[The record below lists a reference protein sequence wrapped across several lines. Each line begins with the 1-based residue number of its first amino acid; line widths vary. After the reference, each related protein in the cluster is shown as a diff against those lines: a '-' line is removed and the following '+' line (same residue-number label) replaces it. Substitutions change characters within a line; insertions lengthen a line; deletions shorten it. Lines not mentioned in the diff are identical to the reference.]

1 MNRRIN
7 IFFTLVFIVLL
18 YSNTGFAQKFILDSI
33 KKKHSFI
40 QYDRNQ
46 LKFADSSAA
55 FQKLFQKLNAV
66 ANNQEEKVHVFH
78 IGGSHIQADFYSH
91 KLRAYLQNMSSTAQ
105 GQRGMVFPYRMAKTN
120 NPINYKV
127 TFDGEWKGYRCSVKS
142 DSITWGLNGVT
153 ALFKDSISNFTVKAN
168 HRGYKENRY
177 RFNKIRVFYDEWT
190 EDYQITLAQ
199 EDLIKTQ
206 KRNAKAHFI
215 EFELT
220 KTVDTLELCVK
231 RTIHDE
237 SAEFLMM
244 GIELMND
251 TTKGIEYTSIGVN
264 GASFESYERCYYF
277 EDQLLLYKPDL
288 FIISVGTN
296 DTYTTDFKPEK
307 YRNYYEGFIQLI
319 QRANPDCA
327 ILLTVPN
334 DSYYK
339 RRYANPN
346 TKVAAEVIYDL
357 ARKYNMAVWDFYE
370 IMGGLGSSQKWY
382 RKKLMPRDRIHFT
395 RTGYSIKADLLLEAL
410 VTSWA
415 KATNRDSNDLLKQIT
430 EATNE

>member
-1 MNRRIN
+1 MIRKRN
-7 IFFTLVFIVLL
+7 ITYITIFVALL
-18 YSNTGFAQKFILDSI
+18 YSTVGFTQKFILDSI
-33 KKKHSFI
+33 KKEHAFI
-40 QYDRNQ
+40 KYDLNQ
-46 LKFADSSAA
+46 LKFVDSSAA
-55 FQKLFQKLNAV
+55 FQKLFKKLDAI
-66 ANNQEEKVHVFH
+66 ATNQEEKVHVFH

-91 KLRAYLQNMSSTAQ
+91 KLRAYLQNMSTTSQ

-120 NPINYKV
+120 NPINYNV
-127 TFDGEWKGYRCSVKS
+127 SFDGEWKGYRCSVKS
-142 DSITWGLNGVT
+142 DSITWGMNGVT
-153 ALFKDSISNFTVKAN
+153 AQFKDSISNFTVRAN
-168 HRGYKENRY
+168 HRGYKEDRY
-177 RFNKIRVFYDEWT
+177 NFNKIRVFYDEWT
-190 EDYQITLAQ
+190 EDYQVTLAQ
-199 EDLIKTQ
+199 EDLIKQ
-206 KRNAKAHFI
+206 QIRNSKAHFI

-251 TTKGIEYTSIGVN
+251 SKGIEYTSIGVN

-319 QRANPDCA
+319 LRANPDCA

-346 TKVAAEVIYDL
+346 TQIAAEVIYDL
-357 ARKYNMAVWDFYE
+357 AKKYNMAVWDFYE

-395 RTGYSIKADLLLEAL
+395 RIGYNIKGDLLLEAL
-410 VTSWA
+410 VNSWA
-415 KATNRDSNDLLKQIT
+415 KTMHRDPKKLLNQIT
-430 EATNE
+430 NTNNE

>member
-1 MNRRIN
+1 MNRTIN
-7 IFFTLVFIVLL
+7 ITYILIAIISL
-18 YSNTGFAQKFILDSI
+18 FANLSIGQEFILDSI
-33 KKKHSFI
+33 KKKHDFI
-40 QYDRNQ
+40 KYDLNQ
-46 LKFADSSAA
+46 LKFADSSAT
-55 FQKLFQKLNAV
+55 FHKLFNKLDAI
-66 ANNQEEKVHVFH
+66 ANNEYEKLHVFH

-91 KLRAYLQNMSSTAQ
+91 KLRAYLQNMSKTSQ
-105 GQRGMVFPYRMAKTN
+105 GARGMVFPYRMAKTN

-153 ALFKDSISNFTVKAN
+153 ALFKDSISNFTVNAN

-177 RFNKIRVFYDEWT
+177 QFNKIRVFYDEWT
-190 EDYQITLAQ
+190 EDYIVTLAQ
-199 EDLIKTQ
+199 EDLIKQQT
-206 KRNAKAHFI
+206 RNTKAHYI

-220 KTVDTLELCVK
+220 KEVTTLDLCVK
-231 RTIHDE
+231 RTIHE
-237 SAEFLMM
+237 ENAEFLMM

-251 TTKGIEYTSIGVN
+251 NKGIEYTSIGVN
-264 GASFESYERCYYF
+264 GASFESYNRCYYF

-288 FIISVGTN
+288 FIISIGTN

-357 ARKYNMAVWDFYE
+357 AKKYNMAVWDFYE

-395 RTGYSIKADLLLEAL
+395 RAGYSIKADLLLEAL
-410 VTSWA
+410 VNSWA
-415 KATNRDSNDLLKQIT
+415 KTTKRDPEKLLNQIINGSN
-430 EATNE
+430 E